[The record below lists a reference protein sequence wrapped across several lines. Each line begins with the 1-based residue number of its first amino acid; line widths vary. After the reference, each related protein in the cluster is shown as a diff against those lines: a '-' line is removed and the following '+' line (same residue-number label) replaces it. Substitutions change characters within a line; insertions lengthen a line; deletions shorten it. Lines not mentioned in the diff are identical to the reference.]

1 MKFNKW
7 TLGLAAVGVVS
18 LASAA
23 RADEKMNSLQTA
35 LSNTTIS
42 GSVSASMNWALT
54 PGAIQSLPRAD
65 QTGRL
70 QLGRGQTDHRQAG
83 RRIPL
88 GFGLSS

>member
-7 TLGLAAVGVVS
+7 TLGLAAVGAVS

-42 GSVSASMNWALT
+42 GYVSASLQLRGNTHWRIGISDSPAGSI
-54 PGAIQSLPRAD
+54 PFQAVNQA
-65 QTGRL
+65 GRF
-70 QLGRGQTDHRQAG
+70 QLGRGETHLGQAG
-83 RRIPL
+83 R
-88 GFGLSS
+88 